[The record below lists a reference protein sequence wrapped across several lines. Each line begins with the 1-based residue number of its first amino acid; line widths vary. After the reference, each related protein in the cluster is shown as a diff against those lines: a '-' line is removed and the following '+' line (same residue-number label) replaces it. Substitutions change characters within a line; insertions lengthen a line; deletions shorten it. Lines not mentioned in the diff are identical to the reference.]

1 MSPTLSLPFLPNFFS
16 FLIQF
21 QIFTFTGIMRQERR
35 SRNIKPAVHQLH
47 RIRFPSQVFWSFL
60 FFLNKILLR
69 CCGGW
74 CKPQFDF
81 MKVFHLTRSRNWT
94 PCTPIMWRLQL
105 PGGKLGDD
113 TQHESSQQFCEYDNT
128 ITSSYSNDPR
138 ARVVFPFFS
147 LAVGVK
153 NIRLF

>member
-1 MSPTLSLPFLPNFFS
+1 
-16 FLIQF
+16 
-21 QIFTFTGIMRQERR
+21 MRQERR

-60 FFLNKILLR
+60 FFLNKILR

-74 CKPQFDF
+74 CKPQLDF
-81 MKVFHLTRSRNWT
+81 MKVFHLTRSRNRT
-94 PCTPIMWRLQL
+94 PCTPIMWWLQL

-138 ARVVFPFFS
+138 ARVVFPFFLS
-147 LAVGVK
+147 PLAWTTSGCLKWPSRVPNDK
-153 NIRLF
+153 RATIKTSAHRRC

>member
-1 MSPTLSLPFLPNFFS
+1 
-16 FLIQF
+16 
-21 QIFTFTGIMRQERR
+21 
-35 SRNIKPAVHQLH
+35 
-47 RIRFPSQVFWSFL
+47 
-60 FFLNKILLR
+60 
-69 CCGGW
+69 
-74 CKPQFDF
+74 
-81 MKVFHLTRSRNWT
+81 
-94 PCTPIMWRLQL
+94 MWRLQL

-153 NIRLF
+153 NIRLFKMAIACPER